1 MGTDTRLRNAGRAAT
16 SARPRLTAEQRAAL
30 VSALPRALAALVRVD
45 EPIGPHTTWKI
56 GGPADLW
63 VEVASPRELGAV
75 LRSCDALGVPLR
87 VLGAGSNVL
96 VADEGA
102 AGVVVALGGDL
113 EQVVLERATERSL
126 SLRAGAGARLTA
138 FARRISNEGWSG
150 LEFAVGIPS
159 TVGGALV
166 MNAGAHGRE
175 MKDVV
180 TWAEIVEKSGE
191 RRRLEPRELGFS
203 YRRTALPPQCV
214 VSRVGIALTRD
225 DPAAIR
231 ARVRAH
237 LDYRKRTQPLTEPSC
252 GSVFVNPPDS
262 SAGRLVEEAGLKGRR
277 IGGAEI
283 SPLHANFI
291 VNVGGAS
298 AADVVALV
306 REARAAV
313 ASRTGIELRPEVKP
327 FGDFAGGAPW

>member
-1 MGTDTRLRNAGRAAT
+1 
-16 SARPRLTAEQRAAL
+16 
-30 VSALPRALAALVRVD
+30 
-45 EPIGPHTTWKI
+45 
-56 GGPADLW
+56 
-63 VEVASPRELGAV
+63 
-75 LRSCDALGVPLR
+75 
-87 VLGAGSNVL
+87 
-96 VADEGA
+96 
-102 AGVVVALGGDL
+102 
-113 EQVVLERATERSL
+113 
-126 SLRAGAGARLTA
+126 
-138 FARRISNEGWSG
+138 
-150 LEFAVGIPS
+150 
-159 TVGGALV
+159 